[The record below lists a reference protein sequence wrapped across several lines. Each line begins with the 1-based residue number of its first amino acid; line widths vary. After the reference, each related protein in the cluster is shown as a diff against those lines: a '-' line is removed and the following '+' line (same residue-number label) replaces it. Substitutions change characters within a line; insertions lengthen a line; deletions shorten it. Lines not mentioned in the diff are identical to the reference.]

1 MSTSGSPKAEGEGEG
16 ARENE
21 DANEAYLRQMG
32 QKFMITK
39 ESEQMKRV
47 RIYRFLY
54 LLSVFYKTNSRK

>member
-1 MSTSGSPKAEGEGEG
+1 MSTSGSPKAEAEGEG

-47 RIYRFLY
+47 SENIRFLY
-54 LLSVFYKTNSRK
+54 FLYFT